1 MSHYYD
7 RADVT
12 VSHEFYAFS
21 YTKII
26 DMLVGHWG
34 FILYYL
40 CEPFCTPHIL
50 LGHVVNVCRE
60 NQIDR
65 GHELLQSSCHQY
77 LYLLPKRHTKKANTK
92 RVCMDS

>member
-1 MSHYYD
+1 MSRYYD

-26 DMLVGHWG
+26 EMLVGHWG

-50 LGHVVNVCRE
+50 LGH
-60 NQIDR
+60 D
-65 GHELLQSSCHQY
+65 S
-77 LYLLPKRHTKKANTK
+77 K
-92 RVCMDS
+92 RV

>member
-26 DMLVGHWG
+26 EMLVGHWG

-50 LGHVVNVCRE
+50 LGH
-60 NQIDR
+60 D
-65 GHELLQSSCHQY
+65 S
-77 LYLLPKRHTKKANTK
+77 KRVEKTKLTEVMNYFNRLVTNICTCYQKDTQKANTK

>member
-1 MSHYYD
+1 MSRYYD

-50 LGHVVNVCRE
+50 LGH
-60 NQIDR
+60 D
-65 GHELLQSSCHQY
+65 S
-77 LYLLPKRHTKKANTK
+77 K
-92 RVCMDS
+92 RV